1 MKGDFL
7 DRYSRLNSPVHRLR
21 PPVKL
26 AAAFV
31 LVLAI
36 VLMPL
41 SVLWFF
47 GTLTVS
53 LVVIAGLARLPWKYL
68 LWRLVLLEPLVA
80 GISVMSLFQPGGTRV
95 FAALVIKSTLCLATM
110 ILLSATTPFSGLLR
124 VMQRLGVPWLLVTT
138 LALMY
143 RYLFVLANEA
153 ERMHRARASRTFTRQ
168 RFQIWRSLG
177 TLLGQLFVRTSER
190 SERIYAAMC
199 ARGWKE

>member
-1 MKGDFL
+1 
-7 DRYSRLNSPVHRLR
+7 
-21 PPVKL
+21 
-26 AAAFV
+26 
-31 LVLAI
+31 
-36 VLMPL
+36 
-41 SVLWFF
+41 
-47 GTLTVS
+47 
-53 LVVIAGLARLPWKYL
+53 
-68 LWRLVLLEPLVA
+68 
-80 GISVMSLFQPGGTRV
+80 
-95 FAALVIKSTLCLATM
+95 M

-153 ERMHRARASRTFTRQ
+153 ERMRRARASRTFTRQ
-168 RFQIWRSLG
+168 RCHLWRSLG